1 MLEGGKTVTN
11 LAFAREVL
19 SFLFGES
26 VCSAVSGLALGDLS
40 DSLPVSIKM
49 MKTPYP
55 GGTPLGAEV
64 NISSYSGAR
73 GDCLIFFHVQLYS
86 N

>member
-1 MLEGGKTVTN
+1 MHGNEIFYAWP
-11 LAFAREVL
+11 LAI
-19 SFLFGES
+19 GQHIT
-26 VCSAVSGLALGDLS
+26 GLTDVWKIAKHCAND
-40 DSLPVSIKM
+40 VSIKM

-73 GDCLIFFHVQLYS
+73 GDCLIFFTCSYIQIREDLI
-86 N
+86 

>member
-1 MLEGGKTVTN
+1 MAMKFFMHGQHLT
-11 LAFAREVL
+11 
-19 SFLFGES
+19 
-26 VCSAVSGLALGDLS
+26 GLTDVWKIAKHCAND
-40 DSLPVSIKM
+40 VSIKM